1 LVRSA
6 ITGEFEVNVLQGPR
20 REVRRVIYN
29 NSVHWADYDSGELR
43 LDDGRTVSIDAV
55 THLPPCD
62 PTKIICLHL
71 NYASRYYELR
81 GKKASTPAE
90 YGSPSYF
97 MKPITS
103 INAHGGEIVRPAG
116 YQYLN
121 YEGEI
126 AIVIGKPTRNI
137 NPEQAWDHMAGFTC
151 ALDMGLHDMRDI
163 DQGSMLRVKG
173 ADGFCP
179 IGPGLVSGI
188 DIREQTL
195 RTYRNGTLVQEGV
208 LKDELVFGFDY
219 LLADLARHI
228 TLMPGDLILTATPA
242 NSRPLEIGDQI
253 EVEVTGIGRLSNRV
267 VEGPAH
273 RAQVGHQPN
282 SSPEVMRVALGND
295 DRLPPHLLGR

>member
-1 LVRSA
+1 M
-6 ITGEFEVNVLQGPR
+6 NVLQGPR

-29 NSVHWADYDSGELR
+29 GSTYWADYENGSLT
-43 LDDGRTVSIDAV
+43 LDDGRVVGVDAV
-55 THLPPCD
+55 THLAPCD

-81 GKKASTPAE
+81 GKRANTPAE

-103 INAHGGEIVRPAG
+103 LNAHGGEIVRPAG

-126 AIVIGKPTRNI
+126 AIVIGKPTRNVT
-137 NPEQAWDHMAGFTC
+137 PEQAWDHIAGFAC
-151 ALDMGLHDMRDI
+151 ALDMGLQDMRDI

-179 IGPGLVSGI
+179 VGPGIVSGI

-195 RTYRNGTLVQEGV
+195 RTYRNGKLVQEGV
-208 LKDELVFGFDY
+208 LKDEMVFGFDY
-219 LLADLARHI
+219 LVADLARHI
-228 TLMPGDLILTATPA
+228 TLMPGDLVLTATPA
-242 NSRPLEIGDQI
+242 NSRPLDVGDLI
-253 EVEVTGIGRLSNRV
+253 EVEVTGLGRLSNRV

-282 SSPEVMRVALGND
+282 SSSEVVRVALGND
-295 DRLPPHLLGR
+295 DRLPPHLRNI